1 MHDLVEIYFVCILL
15 YLFIPLPFV
24 LIKIRSLT
32 YLKHPIL
39 ISYFL
44 FQLLFFLGNTFNLMH
59 YFIFAYNGIGVYLL
73 VHIGNLITII
83 GESILIL
90 LLLFIAKGKNYE
102 DLKYEILSS
111 FHFQVG

>member
-1 MHDLVEIYFVCILL
+1 MYDLVEIYLICVLL
-15 YLFIPLPFV
+15 YLFIPLPFII
-24 LIKIRSLT
+24 IKIRSLT

-44 FQLLFFLGNTFNLMH
+44 FQLLFFIGNTLNLIH
-59 YFIFAYNGIGVYLL
+59 YFTFAYNGIGIYLL

-90 LLLFIAKGKNYE
+90 LLLFIAKGEN
-102 DLKYEILSS
+102 LK
-111 FHFQVG
+111 